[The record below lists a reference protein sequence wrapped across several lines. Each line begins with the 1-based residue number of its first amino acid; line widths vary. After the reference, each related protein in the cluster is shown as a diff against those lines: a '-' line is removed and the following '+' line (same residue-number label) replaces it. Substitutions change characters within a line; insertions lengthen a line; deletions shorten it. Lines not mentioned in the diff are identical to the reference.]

1 MIDILKKEI
10 KKESLKTDLPRDN
23 IFSCFIC
30 DSETE
35 MCIPQNIDSEFMMF
49 PSNQEMLTL
58 NWRKSYCAPHNV
70 TIFTDDGI
78 STCELMLLM
87 ASSQITPAHGTN
99 PFCWLSIVCFVCA
112 TY

>member
-10 KKESLKTDLPRDN
+10 QKESLKTDLPRDN

-35 MCIPQNIDSEFMMF
+35 MYIPQNIDSEFMMF
-49 PSNQEMLTL
+49 PSNQEMSTL

-70 TIFTDDGI
+70 TVFTDDGI
-78 STCELMLLM
+78 STCELMLFCE
-87 ASSQITPAHGTN
+87 ASSPTPPAHGTN
-99 PFCWLSIVCFVCA
+99 PFC
-112 TY
+112 